1 MADAFKIT
9 VHFPQSLKDKLSP
22 EKWKEVIN
30 AGLNAA
36 AVDVKAEAS
45 IYPGKSHSP
54 VIWASEKQ
62 RRFYFASRKDM
73 PDQYTRQSDPMSQR
87 MAKSW
92 VIQKNNAFSYSVVQ
106 SATYAEYVIGELQQ
120 PQHAATGWKKISQL
134 IKEISA
140 SGRIQKIINKF
151 ITAFIN
157 K

>member
-1 MADAFKIT
+1 MPGGFKIT
-9 VHFPQSLKDKLSP
+9 VHFPESLKDKLSP

-36 AVDVKAEAS
+36 AMDVKADAS

-62 RRFYFASRKDM
+62 RRWYFANRKDM
-73 PDQYTRQSDPMSQR
+73 GYKYSRQSDPMSER
-87 MAKSW
+87 IAKSW
-92 VIQKNNAFSYSVVQ
+92 VIQENNTFSYSVVQ

-120 PQHAATGWKKISQL
+120 PQHKATGWKKISQL
-134 IKEISA
+134 IKEIRA
-140 SGRIQKIINKF
+140 SGKIQKIVNKF
-151 ITAFIN
+151 ISAFIN